1 MAVLDMTFAQAIQK
15 KMLKEFEGVIPH
27 ETEYYSH
34 PTFVIKNLADY
45 IRIIAA
51 ISAIN
56 KDLLYGESVVYRGMT
71 DSDYDLLPGLARIQK
86 PEHDMEATLIND
98 FFTRRPDAFAGLSE
112 FDALAKMQHYGL
124 PTRLL
129 DFSLNPL
136 VALYFACES
145 KKTKF
150 GRVLCHSTYLQN
162 DSSEYVNAICTSTIN
177 KMFDDAYSVDEYY
190 CSEALSLRK
199 YMLEAYFYDT
209 TTVVRPKYW
218 NQRIANQAGVFMVFP
233 NNIIDRYKHIL
244 IHELEMG
251 LDMAIKE
258 YGRGS
263 IDRAIIK
270 EALKQEPI
278 NYYRNDTAD
287 YLTDE
292 CFRRILD
299 AYKGENGEDF
309 WEIIQ
314 NRFKITDKVKP
325 LSREK
330 IGNGF
335 CSIIIEAKNKNK
347 ILRDLSYIG
356 FRADYIYPELEYT
369 AKEIKR
375 RFE

>member
-162 DSSEYVNAICTSTIN
+162 DSSEYVNAICTSAIN

-233 NNIIDRYKHIL
+233 NNTIDRYKHIL